1 MRWTSIGAGV
11 VLACAAAGAGA
22 QAEPAG
28 RAWTIGVL
36 FWHDSP
42 NDRRAFAGFKRG
54 LGIAGREARL
64 LERSAERDP
73 ARAVKHLDAFRA
85 ARVDCIL
92 ALGTRAARAA
102 AERVTDIP
110 VVFTAVTDP
119 VSSGVVGSWR
129 GSGRNLAG
137 NSNHLS
143 PDRVVTDIKRTLP
156 RLRTIAVLHE
166 AGNPVSEAEIAG
178 VEGALVRR
186 ASVGIRLVRRAIAP
200 DGDVEATI
208 RELAGTVQAIWVPID
223 FAVYS
228 RIDAVAAAAAK
239 TRTPLI
245 TTAPRARAHAVLS
258 ILPHYGTLGMHAVDI
273 VDRIVRRGIEPGA
286 IPVGTLRGR
295 LLVIDLDRAA
305 AVGLEIPI
313 GALAAADQIV
323 RRRAR

>member
-11 VLACAAAGAGA
+11 LLACAAACACA
-22 QAEPAG
+22 QAEPPG

-54 LGIAGREARL
+54 LAIAGRRATLIEK
-64 LERSAERDP
+64 SADRDP
-73 ARAVKHLDAFRA
+73 TRAAAHLDAFRT

-119 VSSGVVGSWR
+119 VSSGVVPSWR
-129 GSGRNLAG
+129 GSGRNVAG

-143 PDRVVTDIKRTLP
+143 PDRVITDIRRTLP
-156 RLRTIAVLHE
+156 RLRTLGVLHE
-166 AGNPVSEAEIAG
+166 AGNPVSEAEIQG
-178 VEGALVRR
+178 VEGALERR
-186 ASVGIRLVRRAIAP
+186 ASLGIRLVRRALPP
-200 DGDVEATI
+200 DGDVDTAI
-208 RELAGTVQAIWVPID
+208 RDLAGRVQAIWVPID
-223 FAVYS
+223 FGVYS
-228 RIDAVAAAAAK
+228 RIDAVAAAAAT

-273 VDRIVRRGIEPGA
+273 VDRVVRRGIEPGA

-295 LLVIDLDRAA
+295 LLAIDLDRAA